1 MKKSILVILGVSV
14 GLLSLVNCSPK
25 TTKTAVSETVSKAP
39 VSAADKAAAQ
49 PGSTS
54 TSSTSTP
61 SPLTSS
67 TAKKMADMSMDEQLA
82 FVSQA
87 DDVRLQAGKQLFE
100 AKCGKCHE
108 LYAPQSRGKE
118 SWTQVMRSMSSKARL
133 SEPEYAMVCAYLVKN
148 AR

>member
-108 LYAPQSRGKE
+108 LYTPQSRGKE
-118 SWTQVMRSMSSKARL
+118 SWTQVMRSMSQKARL
-133 SEPEYAMVCAYLVKN
+133 SEPEYALVCAYLVKN

>member
-25 TTKTAVSETVSKAP
+25 TTKTTISEPLSKANKTAP
-39 VSAADKAAAQ
+39 SDQVSSSSSS
-49 PGSTS
+49 PTTTS
-54 TSSTSTP
+54 STP

-87 DDVRLQAGKQLFE
+87 DDIRLQAGKQLFE
-100 AKCGKCHE
+100 AKCGKCHD
-108 LYAPQSRGKE
+108 LYAPQTRGKE
-118 SWTQVMRSMSSKARL
+118 SWTQVMRSMSQKARL
-133 SEPEYAMVCAYLVKN
+133 SEPEYALVCAYLVKN
-148 AR
+148 AK